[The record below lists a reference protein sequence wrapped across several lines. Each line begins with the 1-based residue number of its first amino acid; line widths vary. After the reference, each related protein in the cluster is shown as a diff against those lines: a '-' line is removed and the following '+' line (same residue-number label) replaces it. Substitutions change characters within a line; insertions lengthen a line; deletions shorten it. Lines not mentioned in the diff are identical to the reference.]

1 MSSWTGMLSTTVS
14 LSPASAMSSCS
25 CATRLFGHASPTGMS
40 YSALTT
46 PCTPGI
52 WRMCASGIGSVGP
65 NQRKVMYIGRSP
77 RLVAMCEGKH
87 VTQPACL
94 DSSTVTADLTVIVP
108 AFNEAAS
115 VADTIRS
122 LQAQSAPPREII
134 VVDDCSTDG
143 TGDVARALGVSVV
156 RPPTNTG
163 SKAGAQSFGLR
174 YVRTPLTVAIDA
186 DTVLAPD
193 ALERLLAA
201 FRGPAVAAACGFVL
215 PQRVRSLWERGRY
228 IEYLFAFTYYKQLQD
243 YYGKPLISSGCFSMY
258 RTEIL
263 GAQGGWSN
271 RTLAEDVDLTW
282 SLYQAGHEVRFVPE
296 AVCCPIE
303 PRTFTLMGKQLR
315 RWSHGFVQNVKLHW
329 RGLLT
334 VPYLRSAV
342 AVAFWDAS
350 LAAAVYLVVLPI
362 LAIVLASP
370 WVLIGYV
377 IDAPAVLVPVLAGA
391 VRRREVRRAL
401 ASVPA
406 FFVLRTVNAIFFL
419 RAVCAE
425 LLLGR
430 SLRVYEKG
438 H

>member
-1 MSSWTGMLSTTVS
+1 LFSSAW
-14 LSPASAMSSCS
+14 
-25 CATRLFGHASPTGMS
+25 RLKHRWSRDRTAPRAPLAELGPLLRPVA
-40 YSALTT
+40 
-46 PCTPGI
+46 GI
-52 WRMCASGIGSVGP
+52 DV
-65 NQRKVMYIGRSP
+65 
-77 RLVAMCEGKH
+77 
-87 VTQPACL
+87 
-94 DSSTVTADLTVIVP
+94 TVIIP
-108 AFNEAAS
+108 AYNEAAS
-115 VADTIRS
+115 VADTIKS
-122 LQAQSAPPREII
+122 LQAQTTPPRAII

-143 TGDVARALGVSVV
+143 TRDVAQALGVMVV

-163 SKAGAQSFGLR
+163 SKAGAQNFGLR

-193 ALERLLAA
+193 ALERLLPA
-201 FRGPAVAAACGFVL
+201 FRHPTVAAACGFVL
-215 PQRVRSLWERGRY
+215 PQRVRSIWERGRY
-228 IEYLFAFTYYKQLQD
+228 IEYLFAFTYYKQLQE

-258 RTEIL
+258 RTDIL
-263 GAQGGWSN
+263 GAHNGWSN

-296 AVCCPIE
+296 AVCYPIE
-303 PRTFTLMGKQLR
+303 PSTLTLMGKQLR

-329 RGLLT
+329 RGLLA

-342 AVAFWDAS
+342 AVAFWDATI
-350 LAAAVYLVVLPI
+350 AAAVYLVLLPI
-362 LAIVLASP
+362 LALMLASP

-377 IDAPAVLVPVLAGA
+377 IDAPAVLVPVLVGA
-391 VRRREVRRAL
+391 ARRREIRRAI
-401 ASVPA
+401 ASIPA
-406 FFVLRTVNAIFFL
+406 FFVLRTVNAVFFL

>member
-1 MSSWTGMLSTTVS
+1 MSSSAGRLKHRWTRER
-14 LSPASAMSSCS
+14 PASQ
-25 CATRLFGHASPTGMS
+25 
-40 YSALTT
+40 ALTL
-46 PCTPGI
+46 
-52 WRMCASGIGSVGP
+52 AVGP
-65 NQRKVMYIGRSP
+65 RH
-77 RLVAMCEGKH
+77 A
-87 VTQPACL
+87 PAAGS
-94 DSSTVTADLTVIVP
+94 DVTVIVP
-108 AFNEAAS
+108 AYNEAAS

-122 LQAQSAPPREII
+122 LQAQTAPPFAII
-134 VVDDCSTDG
+134 VVDDGSTDG
-143 TGDVARALGVSVV
+143 TGDVARALGVTVV

-282 SLYQAGHEVRFVPE
+282 SLYQTGHEVRFVPE
-296 AVCCPIE
+296 AVCYPIE
-303 PRTFTLMGKQLR
+303 PRSFTLMGKQLR

-342 AVAFWDAS
+342 AVAFWDAT
-350 LAAAVYLVVLPI
+350 LATAVYLVVLPM

-391 VRRREVRRAL
+391 MRRREVRRAL

-406 FFVLRTVNAIFFL
+406 FFVLRTVNAVFFL

>member
-1 MSSWTGMLSTTVS
+1 LSS
-14 LSPASAMSSCS
+14 SA
-25 CATRLFGHASPTGMS
+25 ARLKHRWSRDRTAPLLRPI
-40 YSALTT
+40 A
-46 PCTPGI
+46 GI
-52 WRMCASGIGSVGP
+52 DV
-65 NQRKVMYIGRSP
+65 
-77 RLVAMCEGKH
+77 
-87 VTQPACL
+87 
-94 DSSTVTADLTVIVP
+94 TVIIP
-108 AFNEAAS
+108 AYNEAAS

-122 LQAQSAPPREII
+122 LQGQTTPPAAIV

-143 TGDVARALGVSVV
+143 TGDVARALGVVVV

-163 SKAGAQSFGLR
+163 SKAGAQNFGLR
-174 YVRTPLTVAIDA
+174 YVRTRLTVAIDA

-193 ALERLLAA
+193 ALECLLPA
-201 FRGPAVAAACGFVL
+201 FSRPGVAAACGFVL

-228 IEYLFAFTYYKQLQD
+228 IEYLFAFTYYKQLQE

-263 GAQGGWSN
+263 GAHNGWSN

-296 AVCCPIE
+296 AVCYPIE
-303 PRTFTLMGKQLR
+303 PRTLRLMGTQLR

-329 RGLLT
+329 RGLLA

-342 AVAFWDAS
+342 AVAFWDATI
-350 LAAAVYLVVLPI
+350 AAAVYLVLLPI
-362 LAIVLASP
+362 LALLLARP

-391 VRRREVRRAL
+391 ARRREIRRAI
-401 ASVPA
+401 ASIPA
-406 FFVLRTVNAIFFL
+406 FFVLRTVNAVFFL